1 MASNI
6 RVRFAPSPTGHLHV
20 GNVRTAIFNWLFAR
34 KAGGPF
40 IIRIE
45 DTDIVRS
52 EERFEGLIYED
63 LRWLGL
69 QWEEAPDVGGPH
81 GPYRQSD
88 RLSLYREKAL
98 QLVQSHRAYH
108 CFCSEAELEKQAENA
123 KQAGIPWKYPGTCQ
137 LLSEEIVRQ
146 RLDRGDASVIRLK
159 VREGQIRFQDVVHG
173 DMEFSSDVIS
183 DPILIRSNGLPTYN
197 YAVVVDDALM
207 EITHVIRGDD
217 HLSNTPKQVLIY
229 EAFGWPLP
237 AFAHLSTILG
247 SDHTRLS
254 KRHGA
259 TSVKNLQDMGILPE
273 ALVNYLA
280 LLGWAPREGQSEIL
294 PLDELIQSF
303 ELERVS
309 KSAAVF
315 DLNKLYWINRH
326 YLKECDRSRL
336 LELTIPFLQQAGL
349 LSAVDGPIREWTGQV
364 IEALLPGVDHLSQ
377 IPGKTAFIFDF
388 KPGEAID
395 TEAVQHVLSEA
406 KAADVIRV
414 LAEELA
420 KPGREILRDWKEIV
434 AAVKAQTGQ
443 KGKQLFHPIRVALT
457 GSDSGPELDKL
468 LPIFENASRLP
479 LPKPVLS
486 CSQRATAF
494 ATAMA
499 TR

>member
-1 MASNI
+1 MVSNV

-69 QWEEAPDVGGPH
+69 RWDEGPDVAGPH
-81 GPYRQSD
+81 SPYRQSE
-88 RLSLYREKAL
+88 RLDLYRAKAS
-98 QLVQSHRAYH
+98 QLVQSQRAFH
-108 CFCSEAELEKQAENA
+108 CFCSEAELETQAEHA

-137 LLSEEIVRQ
+137 SLSEEEVRH
-146 RLDRGDASVIRLK
+146 RLEHGDASVIRLK
-159 VREGQIRFQDVVHG
+159 VREGQIRFHDVVHG
-173 DMEFSSDVIS
+173 AMEFSSEVIS
-183 DPILIRSNGLPTYN
+183 DPILIRSSGLPTYN
-197 YAVVVDDALM
+197 YAVVMDDAMM

-259 TSVKNLQDMGILPE
+259 TSVKNLQDLGILPE

-294 PLDELIQSF
+294 PLAELIQSF

-326 YLKECDRSRL
+326 YLKECERRRL
-336 LELTIPFLQQAGL
+336 LELMFPFFQQAGL
-349 LSAVDGPIREWTGQV
+349 LSAMDDATREWAMQV

-377 IPGKTAFIFDF
+377 IPDRAAFIFDF
-388 KPGEAID
+388 NPADAIKS
-395 TEAVQHVLSEA
+395 EAVQNVLSEA

-414 LAEELA
+414 LAGELEN
-420 KPGREILRDWKEIV
+420 PGREMPRDWKEIV
-434 AAVKAQTGQ
+434 ATVKAQTGQ

-468 LPIFENASRLP
+468 LPIFENGSRLA
-479 LPKPVLS
+479 LPKRVLN
-486 CSQRATAF
+486 CSQRVAAF
-494 ATAMA
+494 VAEIT
-499 TR
+499 TN